1 MFTVRPVSGAIV
13 AFESVKFPGHY
24 LSVGK
29 DDLGKEGVGLGK
41 GGLTKEGLMF
51 SGYYLSKVKDS
62 LAKEGALIKLEQ
74 ESLESKNVQFTVRVN
89 VSHLQE

>member
-1 MFTVRPVSGAIV
+1 MFAVRSVSGAIV

-29 DDLGKEGVGLGK
+29 DDLGKDG
-41 GGLTKEGLMF
+41 
-51 SGYYLSKVKDS
+51 
-62 LAKEGALIKLEQ
+62 LIKLEQ
-74 ESLESKNVQFTVRVN
+74 ELLESKNVQFTVRVN

>member
-1 MFTVRPVSGAIV
+1 MFVVRSVSGAIV

-29 DDLGKEGVGLGK
+29 DDLGKDG
-41 GGLTKEGLMF
+41 
-51 SGYYLSKVKDS
+51 
-62 LAKEGALIKLEQ
+62 LIKLEQ
-74 ESLESKNVQFTVRVN
+74 ELLESKNVQFTVRVN